1 MGYRCTGPN
10 ILEKKKGLC
19 FKSHH
24 ERLVRPQGH
33 PQRQEV
39 NDQEDARGDGEAPQS
54 VAGRGAQLRMV
65 VDIQRN
71 YAGVDEPRTPHGAEQ
86 GFLQDQ
92 KERPLGMQSW

>member
-1 MGYRCTGPN
+1 MHWSDN
-10 ILEKKKGLC
+10 IRKKKGLC